1 MSAPQDP
8 NNIDIVHHLVDQPTY
23 WWGLDLTH
31 LGITKHVWMMWIAAT
46 LLIILLNVAARQR
59 GGNGD
64 PPGGLRKLFEPII
77 LFIRDAVVVPNMG
90 EAGLRFLPFLVTLFL
105 FILLCNLLGLIPGQ
119 ATATANISVTA
130 TLAIISAL
138 VTHGAGIRQNG
149 IVKYLKSIVPAVP
162 WALWPLMLV
171 VELIGILAKPF
182 ALAIR
187 LWANMNAGHV
197 VILILLGFIFIFKN
211 WGVVA
216 ISVAGVQFI
225 YALELF
231 VAVLQ
236 AYVFTFLTAVFMGLA
251 LHPEH

>member
-1 MSAPQDP
+1 MPHDQD
-8 NNIDIVHHLVDQPTY
+8 NIDIVHHLVDQPTY

-31 LGITKHVWMMWIAAT
+31 LGITKHVWMMWIAAAV
-46 LLIILLNVAARQR
+46 LIVALNIAARQR
-59 GGNGD
+59 GGKGD

-77 LFIRDAVVVPNMG
+77 LFIRDAVVIPNMG
-90 EAGLRFLPFLVTLFL
+90 QAGLPFLPFLVTLFL
-105 FILLCNLLGLIPGQ
+105 FILVCNLLGLVPGQ

-130 TLAIISAL
+130 TLAVLSAL
-138 VTHGAGIRQNG
+138 VTHGAGIRRNG
-149 IVKYLKSIVPAVP
+149 VVKYMKSIVPHVP
-162 WALWPLMLV
+162 LALWPLMLV
-171 VELIGILAKPF
+171 VELIGIVAKPF

-197 VILILLGFIFIFKN
+197 VILILLGFIFIFKS
-211 WGVVA
+211 WPVVG
-216 ISVAGVQFI
+216 ISVVGVQFI

>member
-1 MSAPQDP
+1 VPHDQD
-8 NNIDIVHHLVDQPTY
+8 NIDIVHHLVDQPTY

-31 LGITKHVWMMWIAAT
+31 LGITKHVWMMWIACAV
-46 LLIILLNVAARQR
+46 LIVAMNVAARQR
-59 GGNGD
+59 GGKGD

-77 LFIRDAVVVPNMG
+77 LFIRDAVVIPNMG
-90 EAGLRFLPFLVTLFL
+90 QAGLPFLPFLVTLFL
-105 FILLCNLLGLIPGQ
+105 FILVCNLLGLVPGQ

-130 TLAIISAL
+130 TLAIMSAL
-138 VTHGAGIRQNG
+138 VTHGAGIRRNG
-149 IVKYLKSIVPAVP
+149 VVKYMKSIVPHVP
-162 WALWPLMLV
+162 WGLWPLMLV
-171 VELIGILAKPF
+171 VELIGFVAKPF

-197 VILILLGFIFIFKN
+197 VILILLGFIFIFKS
-211 WGVVA
+211 WPVVG
-216 ISVAGVQFI
+216 ISVVGVQFI